1 MGDQRNMKIN
11 HEVPRA
17 LLPLSEKFNN
27 YDFVLPHLLDE
38 DDEYRQY
45 FIEAKRKGRYLIMDN
60 SLHEL
65 GHAYDSVRLLYWIKQ
80 LEPDE
85 FIVPDVWE
93 NMHQTCAK
101 AKHWLQYTY
110 PKNTTLVAVVQAKS
124 YGEAYECYNNLESL
138 GYKKIAFSYG
148 ANYYNEV
155 SNHPNKDVGKAL
167 GRREVISKMYQT
179 GIIKDNSRIHLLG
192 CAVPQEF
199 YWYNAFTFVE
209 SLDTSNPIMATL
221 EGTKYDEGGLKSK
234 PKANMN
240 DHFDMSIDNINLE
253 LLEHNIKTFRIING
267 FRPYPNKHTGS
278 L

>member
-1 MGDQRNMKIN
+1 MDDLRNMKIN

-17 LLPLSEKFNN
+17 LLTLSEQFNN

-148 ANYYNEV
+148 ASYYNDIV
-155 SNHPNKDVGKAL
+155 PHPNKHLGKAL
-167 GRREVISKMYQT
+167 GRLSVISALYEMKVISQH
-179 GIIKDNSRIHLLG
+179 DRIHLLG
-192 CAVPQEF
+192 CSVPQEF
-199 YWYNAFTFVE
+199 GWYRGFQCIE
-209 SLDTSNPIMATL
+209 SIDTSNPVMATL
-221 EGTKYDEGGLKSK
+221 EDIRYSNAGLDKK
-234 PKANMN
+234 PEANMN
-240 DHFDMSIDNINLE
+240 NYFYMNDSDINFE
-253 LLEHNIKTFRIING
+253 LLTHNLTKFKEIND
-267 FRPYPNKHTGS
+267 